1 MKKPEQLKKWDY
13 NFKREYECKLCHKM
27 NRSSY
32 ICADCRNALQGITK
46 TKRGVSVKRKENR
59 CIDCNCVIVRR
70 GLTAKR
76 CRDCTAVNNQLRY
89 SLYKKVEFV
98 DYKINQLQTAKELSF
113 GSKRRL
119 ENLLLS
125 RQHLMGRIQAT
136 YLYDKRGGINI
147 PQSKR

>member
-27 NRSSY
+27 NKSSY
-32 ICADCRNALQGITK
+32 ICHECRNALQGVTRPIL
-46 TKRGVSVKRKENR
+46 KRNGEPIKRQPNR
-59 CIDCNCVIVRR
+59 CRDCGCTIVRR

-89 SLYKKVEFV
+89 SLHKKVEFV

-125 RQHLMGRIQAT
+125 RQHLLARIKAT
-136 YLYDKRGGINI
+136 YIYDK
-147 PQSKR
+147 